1 MAEIR
6 YSGVPS
12 QATPG
17 VGAGLQTKWAD
28 FLGAE
33 LPMGLIKSAPT
44 PSAAGASDKRQQLI
58 QALLKMLQ
66 EEEGGGGSGSPAAG
80 IAPLIMSGITG
91 A

>member
-12 QATPG
+12 QVVPG

-33 LPMGLIKSAPT
+33 LPMGLIKSIPT
-44 PSAAGASDKRQQLI
+44 PGAAGASGKRQQLI

-66 EEEGGGGSGSPAAG
+66 EEEAGAAAGSGAAG
-80 IAPLIMSGITG
+80 VAPFIIPGMTG
-91 A
+91 